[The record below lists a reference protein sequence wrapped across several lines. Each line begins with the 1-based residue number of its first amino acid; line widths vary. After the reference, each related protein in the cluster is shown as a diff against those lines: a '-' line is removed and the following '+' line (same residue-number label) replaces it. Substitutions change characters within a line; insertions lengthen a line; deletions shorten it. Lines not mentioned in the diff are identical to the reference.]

1 MHNLN
6 ELIHY
11 KPAAKALAGRNILIT
26 GAGDGIGRA
35 AALSFAHYGA
45 TVILLGRSEAKL
57 EAVYDEIESSGG
69 EQPVIATL
77 DLDTATHQD
86 YLNLNNEI
94 IENLGALHGL
104 LHNAGILGEMKPLAQ
119 YSEDTFARV
128 MNINLTSNFLLTKAV
143 LPSLELADNASIIFT
158 SSSVGRKSRAYWGSY
173 AVSKFATEGL
183 MQTWADE
190 FEGTS
195 NIRANSLNPGATQTS
210 MRRQA
215 YPGETPSDN
224 PTAEEIMGAYL
235 FLMSADSMSVNGEQL
250 NAQINKETKKERNK
264 L

>member
-11 KPAAKALAGRNILIT
+11 QASANALAGRNILVT

-35 AALSFAHYGA
+35 AALSFAQHGA
-45 TVILLGRSEAKL
+45 TVILLGRTEAKL
-57 EAVYDEIESSGG
+57 EAVYDKIESNGG
-69 EQPVIATL
+69 AQPVIATL

-86 YLNLNNEI
+86 YQNLNHEI
-94 IENLGALHGL
+94 AENLGALHGL

-119 YSEDTFARV
+119 YNEDTFARV
-128 MNINLTSNFLLTKAV
+128 MNINVTSNFLLTKAL
-143 LPSLELADNASIIFT
+143 LPSLQLAEDASVIFT
-158 SSSVGRKSRAYWGSY
+158 SSSVGRKGRAYWGGY
-173 AVSKFATEGL
+173 AVSKFAIEGL

-190 FEGTS
+190 FDGTS
-195 NIRANSLNPGATQTS
+195 NIRANSLNPGATQTA

-215 YPGETPSDN
+215 YPGETPSNN

-235 FLMSADSMSVNGEQL
+235 FLMSRDSIGVNGEQI
-250 NAQINKETKKERNK
+250 NAQLVKTSSE
-264 L
+264 

>member
-1 MHNLN
+1 
-6 ELIHY
+6 
-11 KPAAKALAGRNILIT
+11 
-26 GAGDGIGRA
+26 
-35 AALSFAHYGA
+35 
-45 TVILLGRSEAKL
+45 
-57 EAVYDEIESSGG
+57 
-69 EQPVIATL
+69 
-77 DLDTATHQD
+77 
-86 YLNLNNEI
+86 
-94 IENLGALHGL
+94 
-104 LHNAGILGEMKPLAQ
+104 MKPLAQ

-158 SSSVGRKSRAYWGSY
+158 SSSVGRKSRAYWGGY

-235 FLMSADSMSVNGEQL
+235 FLMSADSVSVNGEQL